1 MYENNMAEGENDVIL
16 QTYVTFSPC
25 IVPPLFFFFFLS
37 FLYHTALSFNDL
49 EKAFKN
55 IVGKGENAVV

>member
-1 MYENNMAEGENDVIL
+1 MTERENDVIL

-25 IVPPLFFFFFLS
+25 IVPPFFFS
-37 FLYHTALSFNDL
+37 YHTALSFNDL

-55 IVGKGENAVV
+55 IVGKGENAVVSYMYESKI